1 MPLSQLV
8 SRGDIFLVRTTAQ
21 KGPFLSLE
29 VTRRVFVVGTPFL
42 DILEELQS
50 QHYGRVFDAS
60 EPQLEQQIAAVTRQ
74 ALPRAPNERKKSGS
88 R

>member
-8 SRGDIFLVRTTAQ
+8 SRGDIFWLGRQHKKALFPGSYQ
-21 KGPFLSLE
+21 ESFRCGNPIFKHL
-29 VTRRVFVVGTPFL
+29 
-42 DILEELQS
+42 LEELQS